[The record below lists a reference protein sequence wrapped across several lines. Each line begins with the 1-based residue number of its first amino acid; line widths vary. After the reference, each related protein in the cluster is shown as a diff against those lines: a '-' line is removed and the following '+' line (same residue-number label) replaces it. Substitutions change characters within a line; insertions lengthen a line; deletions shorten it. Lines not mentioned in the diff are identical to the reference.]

1 MDIRP
6 TVRAD
11 SARDWGGPRAQ
22 RSHRVPGLRG
32 RAIYGE
38 FDYPLA
44 MSTPEQPAPTNEAAL
59 RKAAEKR
66 IQSRRG
72 FYYYLGVWAI
82 VSIILTG
89 VWALSGA
96 GYFWPIWAIGGMGI
110 AALFMA
116 LSTFGPG
123 SGPPSEA
130 RIQEEMKKLQ

>member
-1 MDIRP
+1 
-6 TVRAD
+6 
-11 SARDWGGPRAQ
+11 
-22 RSHRVPGLRG
+22 
-32 RAIYGE
+32 
-38 FDYPLA
+38 
-44 MSTPEQPAPTNEAAL
+44 MSTPEQPPPSNEAAL

-72 FYYYLGVWAI
+72 FFYYLGVWAI
-82 VSIILTG
+82 VSVILIG